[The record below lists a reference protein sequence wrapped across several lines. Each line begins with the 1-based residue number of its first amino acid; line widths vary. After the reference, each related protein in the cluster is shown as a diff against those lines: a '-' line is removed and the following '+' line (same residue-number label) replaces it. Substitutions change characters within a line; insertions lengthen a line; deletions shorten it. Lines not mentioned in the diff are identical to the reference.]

1 MLYIC
6 DMKFKDE
13 NKTKQLVVEIMS
25 SEYIDVVSGKGL
37 VFNENI
43 IYDKDFSHI
52 TNDSE
57 YPLIEEKIKSIVNLV
72 NGDPTLVYKDLED
85 ELWYMV

>member
-1 MLYIC
+1 
-6 DMKFKDE
+6 MKFKDE

-25 SEYIDVVSGKGL
+25 SEYVDVISGKGL

-43 IYDKDFSHI
+43 IYDKNFSHI

-57 YPLIEEKIKSIVNLV
+57 YSLIEEKIKSIVNLI
-72 NGDPTLVYKDLED
+72 NEDPTLVHKDLED

>member
-1 MLYIC
+1 
-6 DMKFKDE
+6 MKFKDE

-25 SEYIDVVSGKGL
+25 SEYVDIVSGKGL
-37 VFNENI
+37 FFNDGI
-43 IYDKDFSHI
+43 IYDKNFSHI

-72 NGDPTLVYKDLED
+72 NENPALVYKDLED